1 MKCAYGCKD
10 NGYKPE
16 NIHFCICRISHEI
29 VKEVLPPREKA
40 FNLVKISRNHFFVL
54 TLPLMY
60 NTITDQ
66 FKTMRKIFI
75 LLTAFIALSAFQN
88 ADAKWRAKHVVFIGA
103 DGWGAYSVP
112 KATGIP
118 NIKSL
123 MENGSYTLHKR
134 SVFPTAS
141 AINWASMWNG
151 CPTEIHSITEWNTR
165 KPTTPLPEGTA
176 NERGMLPTVFSLL
189 HEQYPK
195 AVSAYIGWWDVI
207 ADLIDTTCINYK
219 YMVKGKEAS
228 VMGVLNK
235 TCEYIKQ
242 YKPAITFATLDEP
255 DGVGHAIGHD
265 TPAYY
270 DSLKVIDKGIGKVI
284 QATKD
289 AGIYDETIFI
299 LTTDHGG
306 VGRGHGARSL
316 LEYEGP
322 FIICGKNVKKLGEFK
337 ESMMQ
342 YDIAA
347 TTAYIFGLKTPQVW
361 TGRPMK
367 QVFAK

>member
-1 MKCAYGCKD
+1 MK
-10 NGYKPE
+10 
-16 NIHFCICRISHEI
+16 
-29 VKEVLPPREKA
+29 
-40 FNLVKISRNHFFVL
+40 KILALS
-54 TLPLMY
+54 
-60 NTITDQ
+60 
-66 FKTMRKIFI
+66 I
-75 LLTAFIALSAFQN
+75 LLVGVLSIQCAQG
-88 ADAKWRAKHVVFIGA
+88 KWRAKHVVFIGA

-112 KATGIP
+112 KADGIP

-123 MENGSYTLHKR
+123 MAQGAYTLHKR

-165 KPTTPLPEGTA
+165 KPTTPLPEGVA
-176 NERGMLPTVFSLL
+176 NKRGMIPTVFSLL
-189 HEQYPK
+189 REQYPQ
-195 AVSAYIGWWDVI
+195 AVTAFVGWWDVI
-207 ADLIDTTCINYK
+207 PDLIDTACVNHT
-219 YMVKGKEAS
+219 YMVTGSEATITGA
-228 VMGVLNK
+228 MNK
-235 TCEYIKQ
+235 TCEMIKK
-242 YKPAITFATLDEP
+242 YKPAITFVALNEP
-255 DGVGHAIGHD
+255 DEVGHQIGHD

-270 DSLKVIDKGIGKVI
+270 DSLRVIDENVGKVI
-284 QATKD
+284 QATKE

-306 VGRGHGARSL
+306 VGKGHGGRSL

-322 FIICGKNVKKLGEFK
+322 FIICGKGVKNIGEFK

-347 TTAYIFGLKTPQVW
+347 TTAYIFNLKTPQVW

-367 QVFAK
+367 QVFGK

>member
-1 MKCAYGCKD
+1 
-10 NGYKPE
+10 
-16 NIHFCICRISHEI
+16 
-29 VKEVLPPREKA
+29 
-40 FNLVKISRNHFFVL
+40 
-54 TLPLMY
+54 
-60 NTITDQ
+60 
-66 FKTMRKIFI
+66 MRKILS
-75 LLTAFIALSAFQN
+75 LLAFLLVLSATQN

-112 KATGIP
+112 KAGGIP
-118 NIKSL
+118 NIKSM

-189 HEQYPK
+189 RTQYPQ
-195 AVSAYIGWWDVI
+195 AVTAFVGWWDVI
-207 ADLIDTTCINYK
+207 PDLIDTACVNYK
-219 YMVKGKEAS
+219 YMVTGKEATINGA
-228 VMGVLNK
+228 MDK
-235 TCEYIKQ
+235 TCEMITK
-242 YKPAITFATLDEP
+242 YKPALTFVSLNEP
-255 DGVGHAIGHD
+255 DEVGHAIGHD

-270 DSLKVIDKGIGKVI
+270 DSLKVIDKAIGKVV

-289 AGIYDETIFI
+289 AGIYNETIFI

-306 VGRGHGARSL
+306 VGRGHGGRSL

-322 FIICGKNVKKLGEFK
+322 YIICGKNVKKLGEFK

>member
-1 MKCAYGCKD
+1 
-10 NGYKPE
+10 
-16 NIHFCICRISHEI
+16 
-29 VKEVLPPREKA
+29 
-40 FNLVKISRNHFFVL
+40 
-54 TLPLMY
+54 
-60 NTITDQ
+60 
-66 FKTMRKIFI
+66 
-75 LLTAFIALSAFQN
+75 
-88 ADAKWRAKHVVFIGA
+88 
-103 DGWGAYSVP
+103 
-112 KATGIP
+112 
-118 NIKSL
+118 
-123 MENGSYTLHKR
+123 
-134 SVFPTAS
+134 
-141 AINWASMWNG
+141 
-151 CPTEIHSITEWNTR
+151 
-165 KPTTPLPEGTA
+165 
-176 NERGMLPTVFSLL
+176 MLPTVFSLL

-228 VMGVLNK
+228 IMGVLNK